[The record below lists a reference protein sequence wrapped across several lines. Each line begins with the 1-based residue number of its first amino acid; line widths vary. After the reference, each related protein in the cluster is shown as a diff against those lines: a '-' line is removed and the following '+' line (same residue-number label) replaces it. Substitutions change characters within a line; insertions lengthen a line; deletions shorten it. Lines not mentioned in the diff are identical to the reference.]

1 MSLANQEIQKSKR
14 LLVIDDDNGVVEYL
28 TEMLAAK
35 GYRASGET
43 DPQCALRRL
52 ETEHFDLVISDVE
65 MPGMRGLDLMTA
77 IHARKP
83 GQLILLITAFGSIDL
98 GVRSLQAGA
107 CGFITKPFSRND
119 LLTAIERAF
128 RDRQMHREIVRV
140 ATDAQDFIP
149 RTLVAESPKMQK
161 ILQLASRA
169 AQINSPVLLT
179 GESGVG
185 KGALARFI
193 HEHSPRANGP
203 FLQINCAAL
212 PFTLVESEL
221 FGVRKGAYTD
231 AREHRPG
238 LFVEAEG
245 GTLFLDEIAEMPLAI
260 QPKLLQ
266 ALETGKV
273 RPVGAGS
280 EIAVDVRIIAATNQ
294 PIEKALQNGLMR
306 PDLYYR
312 LNVVR
317 LDIPPLR
324 ERLPDLEHL
333 VDHLLQNAQTKLQR
347 QIQGISAEAMRWIR
361 AYHWPGNVRELAN
374 MLERAVALTEHDTI
388 LLEDLAQAT
397 QLPIEDNFLGNA
409 AIQSMSLAE
418 LETAYVHLILEI
430 TQGNKMQAAKILGI
444 DRGTLYRKLGDES

>member
-1 MSLANQEIQKSKR
+1 MALTNQAMQKSKQ
-14 LLVIDDDNGVVEYL
+14 LLVIDDDSGVVEYL
-28 TEMLAAK
+28 TEMLTTS

-43 DPQCALRRL
+43 DPQRALERL

-65 MPGMRGLDLMTA
+65 MPGMRGLDLMSA

-107 CGFITKPFSRND
+107 CGFITKPFSLNE
-119 LLTAIERAF
+119 LTSSIERAF
-128 RDRQMHREIVRV
+128 RDRQMRREIVRV
-140 ATDAQDFIP
+140 VTADQDFIP
-149 RTLVAESPKMQK
+149 RGLVAESPKMQK
-161 ILQLASRA
+161 ILQLAGRA

-193 HEHSPRANGP
+193 HEHSPRAKGP

-212 PFTLVESEL
+212 PFALVESEL

-280 EIAVDVRIIAATNQ
+280 EIATDVRIIAATNQ

-312 LNVVR
+312 LNVIR

-347 QIQGISAEAMRWIR
+347 QIHGISAEAMRWVR
-361 AYHWPGNVRELAN
+361 AYPWPGNVRELAN
-374 MLERAVALTEHDTI
+374 ILERAVALTEHDTI

-397 QLPIEDNFLGNA
+397 QLPVDGSFSGNA
-409 AIQSMSLAE
+409 ANQSMTLAE
-418 LETAYVHLILEI
+418 LEIAYIRRILEI
-430 TQGNKMQAAKILGI
+430 TQGNKLQAAKILGI
-444 DRGTLYRKLGDES
+444 DRGTLYRKLED

>member
-1 MSLANQEIQKSKR
+1 MALTNQAMQKSKR
-14 LLVIDDDNGVVEYL
+14 LLVIDDDSDIVEYL
-28 TEMLAAK
+28 TEMLNTN
-35 GYRASGET
+35 GYKVSGET
-43 DPQCALRRL
+43 DPQHALELL
-52 ETEHFDLVISDVE
+52 EAEYFDLVISDVE
-65 MPGMRGLDLMTA
+65 MPGMRGLDLMSA

-107 CGFITKPFSRND
+107 CGFLTKPFSLND
-119 LLTAIERAF
+119 LTSAIDRAF
-128 RDRQMHREIVRV
+128 RDREMHREIVRV
-140 ATDAQDFIP
+140 TTDDQDFIP
-149 RTLVAESPKMQK
+149 CGLVAESPKMQR

-193 HEHSPRANGP
+193 HEHSPCAKGP

-212 PFTLVESEL
+212 PFALVESEL

-238 LFVEAEG
+238 LFVEADG

-280 EIAVDVRIIAATNQ
+280 EIATNVRIIAATNQ
-294 PIEKALQNGLMR
+294 PIEKALQNGSMR

-312 LNVVR
+312 LNVIR

-324 ERLPDLEHL
+324 ERLPDLDHL

-347 QIQGISAEAMRWIR
+347 QIHGISAEAMRWIR
-361 AYHWPGNVRELAN
+361 AYSWPGNVRELSN
-374 MLERAVALTEHDTI
+374 TLERAVALTEHDTV

-397 QLPIEDNFLGNA
+397 QLPIKDNFLGNA
-409 AIQSMSLAE
+409 TIQSMTLAE
-418 LETAYVHLILEI
+418 LEIAYIRRVLEI
-430 TQGNKMQAAKILGI
+430 TQDNKVQAAKILGI
-444 DRGTLYRKLGDES
+444 DRGTLYRKLGD

>member
-1 MSLANQEIQKSKR
+1 MMLTNQETQKSKH
-14 LLVIDDDNGVVEYL
+14 LLVIDDDSGVVEYL
-28 TEMLAAK
+28 TEMLTAS

-43 DPQCALRRL
+43 APQRALERL

-65 MPGMRGLDLMTA
+65 MPGMRGLDLMSA

-107 CGFITKPFSRND
+107 CGFITKPFSLND
-119 LLTAIERAF
+119 LIAAIERAF
-128 RDRQMHREIVRV
+128 RDRQMRREIVRV
-140 ATDAQDFIP
+140 ATDDQDFIP
-149 RTLVAESPKMQK
+149 RGLVAESPKMQK
-161 ILQLASRA
+161 ILQLAGRA

-193 HEHSPRANGP
+193 HEHSPRAKGP

-273 RPVGAGS
+273 RPVGAGN
-280 EIAVDVRIIAATNQ
+280 EIATDVRIIAATNQ

-312 LNVVR
+312 LSVIR

-361 AYHWPGNVRELAN
+361 AYPWPGNVRELAN
-374 MLERAVALTEHDTI
+374 TLERAVALTEHDTI

-397 QLPIEDNFLGNA
+397 QLPIDDNLPGNA
-409 AIQSMSLAE
+409 ATQSMTLAE
-418 LETAYVHLILEI
+418 LEIAYIRRVLEI
-430 TQGNKMQAAKILGI
+430 TQGNKVQAAKILGI
-444 DRGTLYRKLGDES
+444 DRGTLYRKLGD